1 MSTLTQDPT
10 IRGRKPSGPR
20 ALRGLAWLMVHQHRA
35 ALLCCLALTAIGAA
49 LIIYQRGAMLDDL
62 HAAGWPGKAGDSL
75 PQDLTNRISNDLNS
89 AGATLGFV
97 PVLLGAF
104 LGAPLIAAD
113 YENGTGR
120 LVATQSV
127 SRLQW
132 LLAKVSFALIVVTVP
147 AAVLSLL
154 YGWWW
159 RSLGPLAPNDWL
171 SGALFDT
178 TGPVLVATALCTT
191 SLGMAIGTVV
201 RRVTPAM
208 VATFLIAGI
217 GLTVGAAQRDEL
229 ATPHRLAWPLD
240 GDTPAALNGGVEV
253 DQWVGTASG
262 KLYGWSTCAHDTAVE
277 KCRSDLGI
285 VNTVRDY
292 FGRDQMVGMQWTAAA
307 VLLTL
312 TVLFLAVCVV
322 RNRRGRL

>member
-10 IRGRKPSGPR
+10 IRGREPSGPR

-35 ALLCCLALTAIGAA
+35 ALLCCLALTLIGAA
-49 LIIYQRGAMLDDL
+49 WIVYQRGAMLNDL
-62 HAAGWPGKAGDSL
+62 HAAGWPGKRGDSL

-89 AGATLGFV
+89 GGVTLGFV

-132 LLAKVSFALIVVTVP
+132 LLAKVSFALLVVTVP
-147 AAVLSLL
+147 TTILSLL

-171 SGALFDT
+171 TGALFDT

-191 SLGMAIGTVV
+191 SLGIAVGALV

-208 VATFLIAGI
+208 VATFLVSAI
-217 GLTVGAAQRDEL
+217 GLTVAGGLRDEL
-229 ATPHRLAWPLD
+229 ATPRRVAWPLD
-240 GDTPAALNGGVEV
+240 GETPAALGGGVEV

-262 KLYGWSTCAHDTAVE
+262 KLYGWSTCAHDAAAE

-292 FGRDQMVGMQWTAAA
+292 FDRDQMVGMQWTAAG
-307 VLLTL
+307 VLLAL
-312 TVLFLAVCVV
+312 TVLFLTVCVL
-322 RNRRGRL
+322 RTRRGRL

>member
-1 MSTLTQDPT
+1 MSTLAQGPA
-10 IRGRKPSGPR
+10 IRGHKPSGPR

-35 ALLCCLALTAIGAA
+35 ALLSCLALTLVGAA
-49 LIIYQRGAMLDDL
+49 WIIYQRGAMLDSL
-62 HAAGWPGKAGDSL
+62 HAAGWPGKSADSL
-75 PQDLTNRISNDLNS
+75 PGDLTNRISNDLNS
-89 AGATLGFV
+89 GGTTLGV
-97 PVLLGAF
+97 LPILLGAF

-132 LLAKVSFALIVVTVP
+132 LLAKISFALIVVTVP
-147 AAVLSLL
+147 ATVLSLL

-178 TGPVLVATALCTT
+178 TGPVLVATTLCTT
-191 SLGMAIGTVV
+191 SLGMAVGTLV
-201 RRVTPAM
+201 RRGTPAM
-208 VATFLIAGI
+208 VATFLISGI
-217 GLTVGAAQRDEL
+217 GLTGAGVFRDEL
-229 ATPHRLAWPLD
+229 ATPRRVAWPLD
-240 GDTPAALNGGVEV
+240 GAMPAALNGGVEV

-262 KLYGWSTCAHDTAVE
+262 KLYGWSTCVHDASTE

-285 VNTVRDY
+285 VNSVRDY
-292 FGRDQMVGMQWTAAA
+292 FGRDQMVGMQWTATG
-307 VLLTL
+307 LLLAL
-312 TVLFLAVCVV
+312 TALFLGACVV
-322 RNRRGRL
+322 RARKGRL

>member
-1 MSTLTQDPT
+1 MSTLAQGPA
-10 IRGRKPSGPR
+10 IRSHKPSGPR

-35 ALLCCLALTAIGAA
+35 ALLFCLAVTLLGAA
-49 LIIYQRGAMLDDL
+49 WIVYQRGAMLDSL
-62 HAAGWPGKAGDSL
+62 HAAGWPGKSVDSL
-75 PQDLTNRISNDLNS
+75 PGDLTNRITNDLNS
-89 AGATLGFV
+89 AGATLGFL
-97 PVLLGAF
+97 PILLGAF

-113 YENGTGR
+113 HENGTGR

-159 RSLGPLAPNDWL
+159 RSLGAVAPNDWL
-171 SGALFDT
+171 TGALFDT
-178 TGPVLVATALCTT
+178 TGPVLVATTLCTT
-191 SLGMAIGTVV
+191 ALGMAVGTVT
-201 RRVTPAM
+201 RRATPAT
-208 VATFLIAGI
+208 VATFLIAAI
-217 GLTVGAAQRDEL
+217 GLTAGSAYRDEL
-229 ATPHRLAWPLD
+229 ATPRRLAWPLE
-240 GDTPAALNGGVEV
+240 GAHPAALNGGVEV

-262 KLYGWSTCAHDTAVE
+262 KLYGWSTCVSDPSTE

-292 FGRDQMVGMQWTAAA
+292 FGRDQMAGMQWTATA
-307 VLLTL
+307 LLLAL
-312 TVLFLAVCVV
+312 TVLFLGVCVV
-322 RNRRGRL
+322 RTRKGRL